1 MTAKAVLATIEKTQ
15 SRTEVNA
22 RILSRK
28 GSPSAFFA
36 NDATAIICVFAA
48 ERTPMIMSNH
58 PRNTYAAYVWHARQ
72 IGASALAAA
81 LVKHGTSITP
91 GKVSNALL
99 SEARKKIHMAFVV
112 TA

>member
-1 MTAKAVLATIEKTQ
+1 MTAKAVLATIDKTQ
-15 SRTEVNA
+15 GRTEVNA
-22 RILSRK
+22 RILSRM
-28 GSPSAFFA
+28 GSPSAIFV

-48 ERTPMIMSNH
+48 ERTAMP
-58 PRNTYAAYVWHARQ
+58 PKNTCAAYVWHVRQ
-72 IGASALAAA
+72 IGASALAVA

-99 SEARKKIHMAFVV
+99 SEARKKNHMAFVA